1 MLRSM
6 GSDRTEKLNN
16 KKSSCQNVFLL
27 MSFYRVEE
35 EPSHGSSR
43 RTKNPSFKELLN
55 F

>member
-35 EPSHGSSR
+35 PSHGSSR
-43 RTKNPSFKELLN
+43 RTKNPSLKELLN